1 MFMEGTEISFV
12 REIDTTQQK
21 GLDEI
26 YGGFSFAL
34 TKPKTFG
41 E

>member
-1 MFMEGTEISFV
+1 MEGTEISFV

-26 YGGFSFAL
+26 YGWIQLRTYKA
-34 TKPKTFG
+34 KDIR
-41 E
+41 